1 MTPRASVRLA
11 LAFALLLVVSACRTV
26 PIGPRVDWP
35 AEKAARQSLS
45 HWEMTGRAA
54 VATPTEGFNAALRWQ
69 QSGDTSE
76 AHLQGAFGVGGVR
89 VIAEDGALE
98 VENSNGERIEAP
110 DAGAALEKAIGV
122 ELPVNELRYW
132 LLGVPAPGSPA
143 EEELD
148 AQSRLTRLSQQG
160 WTITFDRFARV
171 AGSWLPG
178 RMRLE
183 RGPVR
188 VRVIADRWK
197 F

>member
-1 MTPRASVRLA
+1 MTPRDSPRPA
-11 LAFALLLVVSACRTV
+11 LAFALLLIVSACRTV
-26 PIGPRVDWP
+26 PVGPAVDWQS
-35 AEKAARQSLS
+35 EKAARQALS
-45 HWEMTGRAA
+45 HWEMSGRAA
-54 VATPTEGFNAALRWQ
+54 VATPTEGFNAALHWQ

-76 AHLQGAFGVGGVR
+76 ARLQGAFGVGGVR
-89 VIAEDGALE
+89 VVAKGGLLE
-98 VENSNGERIEAP
+98 VETSNGERIESAE
-110 DAGAALEKAIGV
+110 AGPALEKAIGV

-132 LLGVPAPGSPA
+132 LLGVPAPSSPA

-148 AQSRLTRLSQQG
+148 AQRRLTRLSQQG

-171 AGSWLPG
+171 DGSWLPR